1 MTATVVPL
9 HRLAIDAK
17 APGLPRAFLE
27 ASLCSGVGQYHSPT
41 AKANPRALETIT
53 GAAVVAMLDQPQ
65 WVPKARA
72 KWAIFSDHL
81 SRRAGEQ
88 RQHGRFYALWVDL
101 DRDPPELQ
109 DAADRLAADLGA
121 TVLAYTSA
129 SATRDTPKA
138 RLVVPLDRP
147 CPGRRYEAC
156 QRILN
161 DRLEGLGIT
170 PDRATERANQVCYL
184 PNRGEFYA
192 ATAGEDVLAFGGFDW
207 RDAFATEL
215 AAHDRAEVKRREDLE
230 RRQAEARAKLA
241 EWQATGQVSPIA
253 AYNAAFL
260 LAMVLEAYGYT
271 KHGARWLSPL
281 SESGAPGV
289 TITKDGARWH
299 TAHASDRAVG
309 LPEWGDAFD
318 LLTFWEHGGD
328 RNAALRAV
336 GAMMTVEDGRTLT
349 EFNQDRYREARKA
362 DALGEFEDLGDLEDG
377 AADGEALEDG
387 AADGEALEGA
397 SKPQRRPFAFMPV
410 GELVANIRPVAW
422 LVRGY
427 VEADSLAL
435 VYGEP
440 GHGKSFLAID
450 LAASI
455 ATGTPWHGAETKPGA
470 VFYIAGEG
478 LNGLSRRFKAWETT
492 RGASLAGVP
501 LYVSQRAAPLDDN
514 ASAAEVLRVV
524 DDLAAEAGQAP
535 ALIVV
540 DTLAR
545 CFGGDE
551 NSATDIGA
559 FVTNLDALR
568 HRWQAT
574 VLVVHHSGK
583 DASRGARGST
593 ALRGA
598 VDAEY
603 RVTKDPAGTVTLESG
618 KMKDADTPDRRAF
631 RLAPVEL
638 PLVDDDGAEV
648 WSCVPEAIEA
658 RTGTPKRPTGK
669 NARRALEVLE
679 NLAAFPEDNSTGG
692 SGCRISVEQWR
703 MALERDGMARQ
714 RFAEV
719 KEQLARLGW
728 VAFEDGSSTV
738 LLLCPP

>member
-9 HRLAIDAK
+9 HASRAIDPA
-17 APGLPRAFLE
+17 ALALPRAFLE
-27 ASLCSGVGQYHSPT
+27 ARLCSGEGQYHSPN

-53 GAAVVAMLDQPQ
+53 GAAVVAMLNHPQ
-65 WVPKARA
+65 QAPKARA
-72 KWAIFSDHL
+72 RWAIFSDHL
-81 SRRAGEQ
+81 SRGAEDQ
-88 RQHGRFYALWVDL
+88 RQHGRFYALWADL
-101 DRDPPELQ
+101 DSNPPELQ
-109 DAADRLAADLGA
+109 ATAERLAADLGA

-129 SATRDTPKA
+129 SATPDNPKA
-138 RLVVPLDRP
+138 RLLVPLATV
-147 CPGRRYEAC
+147 CPGHRFEAC

-161 DRLEGLGIT
+161 DRLEALGIT
-170 PDRATERANQVCYL
+170 PDRATQRANQVCYL

-192 ATAGEDVLAFGGFDW
+192 ATAGEDLLALGGLEW
-207 RDAFATEL
+207 RDAFAAEL
-215 AAHDRAEVKRREDLE
+215 AAHDRAEAERLEALE

-241 EWQATGQVSPIA
+241 ERQATGQASPIA
-253 AYNAAFL
+253 AYNAAYPL
-260 LAMVLEAYGYT
+260 PLVLEAYGYT
-271 KHGARWLSPL
+271 RQGARWLSPL

-289 TITKDGARWH
+289 TITKDGTRWH
-299 TAHASDRAVG
+299 TAHASDREAG

-318 LLTFWEHGGD
+318 LLTHWEHDGD
-328 RNAALRAV
+328 RAAALRAV
-336 GAMMTVEDGRTLT
+336 GAMMTAEDGRTLT
-349 EFNQDRYREARKA
+349 EYNQDRYREARQA
-362 DALGEFEDLGDLEDG
+362 EALDALEDLGDPE
-377 AADGEALEDG
+377 AGETRPA
-387 AADGEALEGA
+387 GEGEA
-397 SKPQRRPFAFMPV
+397 SKPGRRAFAFTPV
-410 GELVANIRPVAW
+410 GELVANLRPVSW

-455 ATGTPWHGAETKPGA
+455 ATGTPWHEAETKPGA

-478 LNGLSRRFKAWETT
+478 HNGLARRFKAWEAT

-501 LYVSQRAAPLDDN
+501 LFVSQRAAPLDDK

-559 FVTNLDALR
+559 FVANLDALR
-568 HRWQAT
+568 HRWRAT

-583 DASRGARGST
+583 DTTRGARGST

-603 RVTKDPAGTVTLESG
+603 RVTKDPAGVVTLEAT
-618 KMKDADTPDRRAF
+618 KMKDADTPERRAF

-638 PLVDDDGAEV
+638 PLVDDNGAPV
-648 WSCVPEAIEA
+648 WSCAPEPTEA
-658 RTGTPKRPTGK
+658 RNGPPKRP
-669 NARRALEVLE
+669 RRGSHAGRVLEVLE
-679 NLAAFPEDNSTGG
+679 GLASFPEDSDTGEP
-692 SGCRISVEQWR
+692 GCRVSVETLRQ
-703 MALERDGMARQ
+703 ALDREGVDRRRVSEALSRL
-714 RFAEV
+714 AE
-719 KEQLARLGW
+719 LGW
-728 VAFEDGSSTV
+728 VLAEDNGDSV
-738 LLLCPP
+738 RLLFLP